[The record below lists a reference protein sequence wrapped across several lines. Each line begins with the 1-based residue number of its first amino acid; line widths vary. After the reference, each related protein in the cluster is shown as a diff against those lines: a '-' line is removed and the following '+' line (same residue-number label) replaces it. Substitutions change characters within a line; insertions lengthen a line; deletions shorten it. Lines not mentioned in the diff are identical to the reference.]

1 MCAPSSAP
9 CSSLWPEGPYGHLA
23 WSWRRETAGR
33 YVPPAS
39 CRLRKAAE
47 VIDYQ
52 QRTTARCSSATLMT
66 IPPAEVVP
74 LVTAVAISPRVNR
87 HLDTGIRLL
96 MIHVDKSFI
105 SIQIWESEQMKRYG
119 SSVPVFF
126 PLEVFFP
133 TPNSFSSLWL
143 WPLCD
148 VTTSRDKKDPQQGSE
163 IDGRKENLRQGSR
176 EASTLAS
183 SAFQQSQQV
192 GKKRCWA
199 ASKESDLYLSSPSSP
214 TSTSALSLRQC
225 CTGG

>member
-1 MCAPSSAP
+1 MAWR
-9 CSSLWPEGPYGHLA
+9 SLWPSGMELEEGDC
-23 WSWRRETAGR
+23 R

-39 CRLRKAAE
+39 CRLWKAAE
-47 VIDYQ
+47 EIDYQ
-52 QRTTARCSSATLMT
+52 QGTTARCSSATLMPT
-66 IPPAEVVP
+66 PPAEVVP

-105 SIQIWESEQMKRYG
+105 SIQIWESERMKHYG

-163 IDGRKENLRQGSR
+163 IDGRKESLRQGSR

-183 SAFQQSQQV
+183 AAFQQSQQV

-214 TSTSALSLRQC
+214 TSTSALSLHQC
-225 CTGG
+225 CTGSETNDLDQEGEQW